1 MNFSKFLH
9 QNYYTGLD
17 SAFLVNF
24 MVLFNLMK
32 RKLIV
37 IVGPT
42 ASGKTSLGVF
52 LAKKFNGEIVSA
64 DSRQVYRG
72 LDLGTGKDLKDYDGI
87 KYHLIDI
94 CNPEDKFTLF
104 DWLKLAREA
113 INDIYKRGKLPIIV
127 GGTGLYIQALVEGFE
142 IKNTAKATNAKKYS
156 RKCLNSKSIGELQN
170 ILADLAKEKLE
181 KIDKNNPR
189 RLIRAIEIA
198 QEGDEP
204 TKKKPNFEALQIGI
218 NLKREELYKKIDKR
232 VDERFRQG
240 MLEEVQGLVGSGIN
254 KKWLLSLGLEYK
266 IIGNYVLSEDKD
278 KNSFEKMKQELK
290 YKIHQYAR
298 RQLIWFRRFP
308 EIKWVQSK
316 EEAEKL
322 AREFLIGY

>member
-1 MNFSKFLH
+1 
-9 QNYYTGLD
+9 
-17 SAFLVNF
+17 
-24 MVLFNLMK
+24 MK

-127 GGTGLYIQALVEGFE
+127 GGTGLYVQALVEGFE

-240 MLEEVQGLVGSGIN
+240 MLEEVQGLVSGGIN

-278 KNSFEKMKQELK
+278 KNSFEKIKQELK

>member
-1 MNFSKFLH
+1 
-9 QNYYTGLD
+9 
-17 SAFLVNF
+17 

-113 INDIYKRGKLPIIV
+113 INDIYKRGKLPIVV

-204 TKKKPNFEALQIGI
+204 TKKKPNFESLQIGI

-240 MLEEVQGLVGSGIN
+240 MLEEVQGLVGGGIN

>member
-1 MNFSKFLH
+1 
-9 QNYYTGLD
+9 
-17 SAFLVNF
+17 
-24 MVLFNLMK
+24 MK

>member
-1 MNFSKFLH
+1 
-9 QNYYTGLD
+9 
-17 SAFLVNF
+17 

-127 GGTGLYIQALVEGFE
+127 GGTGLYVQALVEGFE

-240 MLEEVQGLVGSGIN
+240 MLEEVQGLVSGGIN

-278 KNSFEKMKQELK
+278 KNSFEKIKQELK

>member
-1 MNFSKFLH
+1 
-9 QNYYTGLD
+9 
-17 SAFLVNF
+17 
-24 MVLFNLMK
+24 MK

-113 INDIYKRGKLPIIV
+113 INDIYKRGKLPIVV